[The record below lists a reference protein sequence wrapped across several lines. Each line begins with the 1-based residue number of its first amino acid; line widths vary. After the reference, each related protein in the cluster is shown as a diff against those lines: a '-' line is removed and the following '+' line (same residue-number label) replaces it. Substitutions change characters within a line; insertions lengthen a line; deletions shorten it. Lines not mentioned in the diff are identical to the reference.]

1 MAAMT
6 CEAEPY
12 FCFAVLSSL
21 REKYKGQ
28 IEMKFSAS
36 YQNMRIVIR
45 SKPQFRTEDIDYIV
59 ECLNDKFEKYA
70 MFKLKWT

>member
-1 MAAMT
+1 
-6 CEAEPY
+6 
-12 FCFAVLSSL
+12 
-21 REKYKGQ
+21 
-28 IEMKFSAS
+28 MKFSAS

-70 MFKLKWT
+70 VFKLKWT